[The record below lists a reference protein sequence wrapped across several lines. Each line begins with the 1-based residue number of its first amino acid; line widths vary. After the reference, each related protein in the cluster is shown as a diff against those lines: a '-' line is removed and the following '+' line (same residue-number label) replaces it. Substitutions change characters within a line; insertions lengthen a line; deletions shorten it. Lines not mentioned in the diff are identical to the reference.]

1 MTMETTLMAYLE
13 KQEWERETRRGKL
26 HYGWKYVDASHTLER
41 AEELPAELMNL
52 IDNLMDAKDSEDIPL
67 LAVQPNQVSVNDYE
81 PGVGIGWHKDID
93 DLGDTIT
100 SFSLM
105 GATTMQF
112 RRGNGSVVSVRVPRY
127 SALEV
132 TGELREQW
140 QHQVPYRMS
149 DLVDGAEIPR
159 DRRVAVILRNV
170 QCALDAEPDAETQD
184 GSGQA

>member
-1 MTMETTLMAYLE
+1 
-13 KQEWERETRRGKL
+13 
-26 HYGWKYVDASHTLER
+26 
-41 AEELPAELMNL
+41 
-52 IDNLMDAKDSEDIPL
+52 MDAKDSEDIPL
-67 LAVQPNQVSVNDYE
+67 LAVQLNQVSVNDYE

-100 SFSLM
+100 WISLM
-105 GATTMQF
+105 GATTMEF
-112 RRGNGSVVSVRVPRY
+112 RKGNGPMVSVRVPRY
-127 SALEV
+127 SALQV
-132 TGELREQW
+132 TGGLREQW

-149 DLVDGAEIPR
+149 NLVGGAEIPR